1 MGCVGFL
8 FFAPCCCWDTWQ
20 VVCLNLFHVSEP
32 CTSVVETHKKLHRRG
47 NSTCSMPSWC
57 NFVLHPR
64 GVDALSLSLIILL
77 SGGTIC
83 CDVNCSIPLAEGLV
97 FKLYLGAAP
106 YNSSC
111 HFLSPLQD
119 EQSAVSMLKKH
130 QILEQAVEDY
140 AETVHQLSK
149 TSRTLVADNHPE
161 RY

>member
-1 MGCVGFL
+1 MDF
-8 FFAPCCCWDTWQ
+8 
-20 VVCLNLFHVSEP
+20 
-32 CTSVVETHKKLHRRG
+32 
-47 NSTCSMPSWC
+47 
-57 NFVLHPR
+57 
-64 GVDALSLSLIILL
+64 
-77 SGGTIC
+77 
-83 CDVNCSIPLAEGLV
+83 
-97 FKLYLGAAP
+97 
-106 YNSSC
+106 

>member
-1 MGCVGFL
+1 
-8 FFAPCCCWDTWQ
+8 
-20 VVCLNLFHVSEP
+20 
-32 CTSVVETHKKLHRRG
+32 
-47 NSTCSMPSWC
+47 MPSKYKIT
-57 NFVLHPR
+57 
-64 GVDALSLSLIILL
+64 LSLVILL
-77 SGGTIC
+77 SGDTIY
-83 CDVNCSIPLAEGLV
+83 CDINCSLPLAEGFV

-111 HFLSPLQD
+111 HFLSLLQD

>member
-1 MGCVGFL
+1 MTFCSH
-8 FFAPCCCWDTWQ
+8 TK
-20 VVCLNLFHVSEP
+20 LNLL
-32 CTSVVETHKKLHRRG
+32 CSVFL
-47 NSTCSMPSWC
+47 W
-57 NFVLHPR
+57 
-64 GVDALSLSLIILL
+64 
-77 SGGTIC
+77 SGGL
-83 CDVNCSIPLAEGLV
+83 D
-97 FKLYLGAAP
+97 
-106 YNSSC
+106 C